1 MQRRYARVLFSLLLL
16 ALASSS
22 TFGQG
27 QIPEK
32 KILSG
37 YIRDEASGHI
47 LGEAR
52 IELQNAMGTPISFA
66 YSDGNGTYEF
76 DDIPGDCY
84 VSVQHDGY
92 EPVREYIRPD
102 GSGHV
107 YKDILLRPMAGASG
121 SKSLNPI
128 SQHELS
134 VPPKAREFFA
144 KGVQLI
150 VDKSDYRGAV
160 AEFARAIAKC
170 PTYYEAYA
178 AMGLAQNRMGDAA
191 AAETALRKSIELSA
205 EKYPQ
210 AMVDLAAMF
219 NVQKRFSDAEPLLR
233 KAIAVDASSWRGQF
247 ELAVALAGQHR
258 FKEAVTS
265 ASAARDLKPENPS
278 IYLLLYNLHIRT
290 EDFPGAL
297 HDTESYLKLSP
308 DGATSDRVRRMQE
321 QVQKEVKASDGDPSP
336 FSDAKP
342 AEGPADVSP
351 ASASAPVADSNF
363 TPVDGLTVETTAAR
377 ATAPAKAPTTAAP
390 APETAPAVASSAPA
404 TAPAAAHPSIAS
416 TATDSAGPAVASS
429 PAPTPPVAA
438 PPVATS
444 AATVEAPTVSSSKP
458 ASSPEPKSV
467 IPMRVDETVPEVAV
481 DVPCSLPTVLHG
493 AGQRAEQLLNTLQK
507 FNASE
512 RVEHYKLNAAGV
524 PGPADVRSFDYI
536 VSVSHDAQGGFQMQE
551 YRNGGIVHSEQFPS
565 GIRTANLAEHGLIFH
580 PLLAP
585 GFHFTCEGLGEWKGH
600 PTWLVQF
607 EEKKNDLNP
616 FRSYVI
622 NGFSYP
628 LQLTGRAWI
637 DAGTY
642 QVLRLESDL
651 LKPVEKIHLTREHI
665 AIEFASVKFRT
676 GNQQLWLPQT
686 AELYVEWNGRRFY
699 RRHSFSNFKVFST
712 DSTEEVHGPKESYCF
727 TNTTDLLI
735 TGVLN
740 ITPVPGKA
748 LQPATLTLSIPAK
761 GTVCESVGSGK
772 DVNIPLEAV
781 GFTTF
786 THDGPAGSVEGDA
799 YLLDP
804 SALAVIPSRNV
815 PVNQNPE

>member
-16 ALASSS
+16 APASSS

-32 KILSG
+32 KVLSG

-47 LGEAR
+47 IDAAR

-92 EPVREYIRPD
+92 ESVREYIRPD

-107 YKDILLRPMAGASG
+107 YKDILLRPVAGASG
-121 SKSLNPI
+121 SKSVNPI

-160 AEFARAIAKC
+160 TEFARAIAKY

-178 AMGLAQNRMGDAA
+178 AMGLAQNRMGDAT

-247 ELAVALAGQHR
+247 ELAVALSGQHR

-297 HDTESYLKLSP
+297 RDTESYLKLAP
-308 DGATSDRVRRMQE
+308 DGATADRVRRMQD
-321 QVQKEVKASDGDPSP
+321 QVQKEVQASGGTPGPS
-336 FSDAKP
+336 SDAKP
-342 AEGPADVSP
+342 AEGPSVVRP
-351 ASASAPVADSNF
+351 AAASAPAADSNF
-363 TPVDGLTVETTAAR
+363 TPVDGLVVEPAAAR
-377 ATAPAKAPTTAAP
+377 ATAPAGTPTAAQP
-390 APETAPAVASSAPA
+390 STASPA
-404 TAPAAAHPSIAS
+404 TAPAAASS
-416 TATDSAGPAVASS
+416 SAPA
-429 PAPTPPVAA
+429 PPVAA
-438 PPVATS
+438 TVR
-444 AATVEAPTVSSSKP
+444 ATVEAPVVSAPKP
-458 ASSPEPKSV
+458 ASPPEPKSV
-467 IPMRVDETVPEVAV
+467 IPLRVDETVPEVAV

-565 GIRTANLAEHGLIFH
+565 GIRTANLSEHGLIFH

-665 AIEFASVKFRT
+665 AIEFASVRFRT
-676 GNQQLWLPQT
+676 GNQELWLPQT
-686 AELYVEWNGRRFY
+686 AELYVEWNGHRFY

-712 DSTEEVHGPKESYCF
+712 DSTEEVHAPKESYCF

-740 ITPVPGKA
+740 ATPVPGKA
-748 LQPATLTLSIPAK
+748 LQPASITLSIPAK

-772 DVNIPLEAV
+772 DVNIPPEALAS
-781 GFTTF
+781 TTF
-786 THDGPAGSVEGDA
+786 THDGPEGSVEADA
-799 YLLDP
+799 YLLNRD
-804 SALAVIPSRNV
+804 ALEVIPNRNV
-815 PVNQNPE
+815 PANQNP

>member
-1 MQRRYARVLFSLLLL
+1 MQRRYARVLFSLFLL
-16 ALASSS
+16 APASS
-22 TFGQG
+22 FGQG

-52 IELQNAMGTPISFA
+52 LELQNAMGTPISFA

-92 EPVREYIRPD
+92 ESVREYIRPD

-107 YKDILLRPMAGASG
+107 YKDILLRPVAGASG
-121 SKSLNPI
+121 SKSVNPI

-160 AEFARAIAKC
+160 AEFARAIAKY

-178 AMGLAQNRMGDAA
+178 AMGLAQNRMGDAT

-247 ELAVALAGQHR
+247 ELAVALSGQHR

-297 HDTESYLKLSP
+297 HDTESYLKLAP
-308 DGATSDRVRRMQE
+308 DGATADRVRRMQD
-321 QVQKEVKASDGDPSP
+321 QVQKEVQASGGTPGPS
-336 FSDAKP
+336 SDAKP
-342 AEGPADVSP
+342 AEGPAVVRP
-351 ASASAPVADSNF
+351 AAASAPAADSNF
-363 TPVDGLTVETTAAR
+363 TPVDGLVVEPAAAR
-377 ATAPAKAPTTAAP
+377 ATAPAGTPTAAQPSTASP
-390 APETAPAVASSAPA
+390 ATVPAAAAANSSSAPA
-404 TAPAAAHPSIAS
+404 
-416 TATDSAGPAVASS
+416 
-429 PAPTPPVAA
+429 PPVAA
-438 PPVATS
+438 TVR
-444 AATVEAPTVSSSKP
+444 ATVEAPVVSAPKS
-458 ASSPEPKSV
+458 ASPPEPKSV
-467 IPMRVDETVPEVAV
+467 IPLRVDETVPEVAV

-565 GIRTANLAEHGLIFH
+565 GIRTANLSEHGLIFH

-665 AIEFASVKFRT
+665 AIEFASVRFRT
-676 GNQQLWLPQT
+676 GNQELWLPQT
-686 AELYVEWNGRRFY
+686 AELYVEWNGHRFY

-712 DSTEEVHGPKESYCF
+712 DSTEEVHAPKESYCF

-735 TGVLN
+735 TGCFKRHSCPWEKHSSRPPLRCPSLRRALFV
-740 ITPVPGKA
+740 KA
-748 LQPATLTLSIPAK
+748 L
-761 GTVCESVGSGK
+761 
-772 DVNIPLEAV
+772 
-781 GFTTF
+781 
-786 THDGPAGSVEGDA
+786 GPA
-799 YLLDP
+799 
-804 SALAVIPSRNV
+804 RM
-815 PVNQNPE
+815 

>member
-1 MQRRYARVLFSLLLL
+1 MRRRSARVLFTLLLL
-16 ALASSS
+16 APLPCLA
-22 TFGQG
+22 Q
-27 QIPEK
+27 QEPIK

-37 YIRDEASGHI
+37 YIREEGSGHI
-47 LGEAR
+47 ISEAHL
-52 IELQNAMGTPISFA
+52 ELQNAMGTPIGFA
-66 YSDGNGTYEF
+66 YSDGNGMYEF

-84 VSVQHDGY
+84 LAVQHEGY
-92 EPVREYIRPD
+92 APLREYIRPD

-107 YKDILLRPMAGASG
+107 YKDILLRAASSESG
-121 SKSLNPI
+121 PKSVNSI

-134 VPPKAREFFA
+134 VPPKARELFA

-160 AEFARAIAKC
+160 TEFARAIAKY

-191 AAETALRKSIELSA
+191 AAETALRKSIDLSA

-219 NVQKRFSDAEPLLR
+219 NAQKRFSDAEPLLR

-247 ELAVALAGQHR
+247 ELAVALSGQQR
-258 FKEAVTS
+258 FKEAVTC
-265 ASAARDLKPENPS
+265 ASAARDLKPENPQ
-278 IYLLLYNLHIRT
+278 IYLLLYNLHVRT
-290 EDFPGAL
+290 NDFPAAL
-297 HDTESYLKLSP
+297 SDTQSYLKLTP
-308 DGATSDRVRRMQE
+308 DGATADRVRRMQE
-321 QVQKEVKASDGDPSP
+321 QVQKAVQSSGGNPGPS
-336 FSDAKP
+336 SQT
-342 AEGPADVSP
+342 
-351 ASASAPVADSNF
+351 APVAGPAETPIEAAAPAPATISNF
-363 TPVDGLTVETTAAR
+363 TPVDGLAVE
-377 ATAPAKAPTTAAP
+377 PAS
-390 APETAPAVASSAPA
+390 ASGV
-404 TAPAAAHPSIAS
+404 APAALAA
-416 TATDSAGPAVASS
+416 
-429 PAPTPPVAA
+429 AA
-438 PPVATS
+438 PPVPAAASAVTTPP
-444 AATVEAPTVSSSKP
+444 AATAAATAEASAVSERQP
-458 ASSPEPKSV
+458 ASPPDPNSV
-467 IPMRVDETVPEVAV
+467 IPMRVDEFVPQVAI

-493 AGQRAEQLLNTLQK
+493 AGQRAEQLLSTLQK
-507 FNASE
+507 FDASE
-512 RVEHYKLNAAGV
+512 RVEHYKLSAAGV
-524 PGPADVRSFDYI
+524 PGAADVRSFDY
-536 VSVSHDAQGGFQMQE
+536 VVTVSHDAQGGFQMQE
-551 YRNGGIVHSEQFPS
+551 YRNGGIVRAQQFPS
-565 GIRTANLAEHGLIFH
+565 GIRTANLSEHGLIFH

-676 GNQQLWLPQT
+676 RNQQLWLPQT

-699 RRHSFSNFKVFST
+699 RRHSFSNFKIFST
-712 DSTEEVHGPKESYCF
+712 DSTEEVRAPKESYCF

-740 ITPVPGKA
+740 ATPVPGKA
-748 LQPATLTLSIPAK
+748 LPPASITLSIPGK
-761 GTVCESVGSGK
+761 STVCESVGAGK
-772 DVNIPLEAV
+772 DVNIPLEALAS
-781 GFTTF
+781 TTF
-786 THDGPAGSVEGDA
+786 THDGPAGSVEADA
-799 YLLDP
+799 YLLNRN
-804 SALAVIPSRNV
+804 ALEVIPNTNV
-815 PVNQNPE
+815 PENQNP

>member
-16 ALASSS
+16 APASSS
-22 TFGQG
+22 SFGQS
-27 QIPEK
+27 QEPQK

-92 EPVREYIRPD
+92 ESAREYIRPD

-107 YKDILLRPMAGASG
+107 YKDILLRPASGASG
-121 SKSLNPI
+121 SKSVNPI

-191 AAETALRKSIELSA
+191 AAEAALRKSIDLSA

-247 ELAVALAGQHR
+247 ELAVALSGQHR
-258 FKEAVTS
+258 FKVAVTS

-297 HDTESYLKLSP
+297 RDTESYLKLSP
-308 DGATSDRVRRMQE
+308 DGATADRVRRMQE
-321 QVQKEVKASDGDPSP
+321 QVQKQVQASGGNIGPS
-336 FSDAKP
+336 SDAKA
-342 AEGPADVSP
+342 AEGSADIRL
-351 ASASAPVADSNF
+351 ASASAPAADSNF
-363 TPVDGLTVETTAAR
+363 TPVDGLTVETTAAHPN
-377 ATAPAKAPTTAAP
+377 APVDAPSP
-390 APETAPAVASSAPA
+390 AS
-404 TAPAAAHPSIAS
+404 AAA
-416 TATDSAGPAVASS
+416 
-429 PAPTPPVAA
+429 PPVAA
-438 PPVATS
+438 PGTALDVAPSTASAPPVAAPTVATA
-444 AATVEAPTVSSSKP
+444 AATVVAPTVASPKP
-458 ASSPEPKSV
+458 ASPPEPKSV

-493 AGQRAEQLLNTLQK
+493 AGQRAEQLLSTLQK

-551 YRNGGIVHSEQFPS
+551 YRNGGIVHSQQFPS
-565 GIRTANLAEHGLIFH
+565 GIRTANLSEHGLIFH

-637 DAGTY
+637 DASTY

-686 AELYVEWNGRRFY
+686 AELYVEWNGHRFY

-712 DSTEEVHGPKESYCF
+712 DTTEEVHAPKESYCF

-740 ITPVPGKA
+740 VAPVPGKA

-761 GTVCESVGSGK
+761 GTICESVGAGK
-772 DVNIPLEAV
+772 DVNIPLDAV

-786 THDGPAGSVEGDA
+786 THDGPEGSVEGDA
-799 YLLDP
+799 YLLDR

>member
-1 MQRRYARVLFSLLLL
+1 MQRRYARVLFSLFLL
-16 ALASSS
+16 APASS
-22 TFGQG
+22 FGQG

-47 LGEAR
+47 IGEAR
-52 IELQNAMGTPISFA
+52 LELQNAMGTPISFA

-107 YKDILLRPMAGASG
+107 YKDILLRPASGASG
-121 SKSLNPI
+121 SKSVNPI

-134 VPPKAREFFA
+134 VPPKVREFFA

-160 AEFARAIAKC
+160 AEFARAIAKY

-219 NVQKRFSDAEPLLR
+219 NVQKRFSNAEPLLR

-297 HDTESYLKLSP
+297 RDTESYLKLTP
-308 DGATSDRVRRMQE
+308 DGATADRVRRMQE
-321 QVQKEVKASDGDPSP
+321 QVQKEVKASGDDLGPS
-336 FSDAKP
+336 SDAKP
-342 AEGPADVSP
+342 ADGPADIRL
-351 ASASAPVADSNF
+351 AAASAPAADSNF
-363 TPVDGLTVETTAAR
+363 TPVDGLTVEPASAR
-377 ATAPAKAPTTAAP
+377 ATPPTAAP
-390 APETAPAVASSAPA
+390 A
-404 TAPAAAHPSIAS
+404 AAQPTIAS
-416 TATDSAGPAVASS
+416 PVTIPAIPAVASS
-429 PAPTPPVAA
+429 PAPTPPLAA
-438 PPVATS
+438 PP
-444 AATVEAPTVSSSKP
+444 AATAAAPVEAPTFSSPKP
-458 ASSPEPKSV
+458 ASPPQPKSV
-467 IPMRVDETVPEVAV
+467 IPMRVDETAPEVAV

-551 YRNGGIVHSEQFPS
+551 YRNGGIVHSQQFPS
-565 GIRTANLAEHGLIFH
+565 GIRTANLSEHGLIFH

-686 AELYVEWNGRRFY
+686 AELYVEWNGHRFY

>member
-1 MQRRYARVLFSLLLL
+1 L
-16 ALASSS
+16 
-22 TFGQG
+22 
-27 QIPEK
+27 K

-37 YIRDEASGHI
+37 YIREEGSGHI
-47 LGEAR
+47 ISAAR

-66 YSDGNGTYEF
+66 YSDGNGMYEF
-76 DDIPGDCY
+76 DDLPGDCY
-84 VSVQHDGY
+84 VAVQHEGY
-92 EPVREYIRPD
+92 APEREYIRPD

-107 YKDILLRPMAGASG
+107 YKDILLRTASGESG
-121 SKSLNPI
+121 SKSVNPV

-134 VPPKAREFFA
+134 VPPKARELFD

-160 AEFARAIAKC
+160 AQFARAIARY

-191 AAETALRKSIELSA
+191 AAEAALRKSIELSA

-219 NVQKRFSDAEPLLR
+219 NVQKRFSDAESLLR

-247 ELAVALAGQHR
+247 ELAVALSGQQR

-265 ASAARDLKPENPS
+265 ASAARDLKPENPQ

-290 EDFPGAL
+290 NDFPAAL
-297 HDTESYLKLSP
+297 SDTESYLKLTP
-308 DGATSDRVRRMQE
+308 DGAAADRVRRMQE
-321 QVQKEVKASDGDPSP
+321 QVQKAVQSSSGNPGPSSETTP
-336 FSDAKP
+336 VARP
-342 AEGPADVSP
+342 AETPADAG
-351 ASASAPVADSNF
+351 ASASAESNF
-363 TPVDGLTVETTAAR
+363 TPVDGLVLASGAA
-377 ATAPAKAPTTAAP
+377 PVAAP
-390 APETAPAVASSAPA
+390 ATTSAA
-404 TAPAAAHPSIAS
+404 
-416 TATDSAGPAVASS
+416 
-429 PAPTPPVAA
+429 TPPVAVPATVPAAASPLSA
-438 PPVATS
+438 PPAPIVAP
-444 AATVEAPTVSSSKP
+444 TVEAPAVSDRQP
-458 ASSPEPKSV
+458 ASPPDANSV
-467 IPMRVDETVPEVAV
+467 IPMRVDEVVPAVAV
-481 DVPCSLPTVLHG
+481 DVPCSLSTVLHG
-493 AGQRAEQLLNTLQK
+493 AGQRAEQLLSTLQK

-524 PGPADVRSFDYI
+524 PGAADVRSFDY
-536 VSVSHDAQGGFQMQE
+536 VVTVSHDAQGAFQMQE
-551 YRNGGIVHSEQFPS
+551 YRNGGVVRAQQFPS
-565 GIRTANLAEHGLIFH
+565 GIRTANLSEHGLIFH

-585 GFHFTCEGLGEWKGH
+585 GFHFTCEGLGEWKGR
-600 PTWLVQF
+600 PSWLVQF

-676 GNQQLWLPQT
+676 RNQQLWLPQT

-699 RRHSFSNFKVFST
+699 RRHTFSNFKIFST
-712 DSTEEVHGPKESYCF
+712 DSTEEVRAPKESYCF
-727 TNTTDLLI
+727 TNTTDLVI
-735 TGVLN
+735 TGILN
-740 ITPVPGKA
+740 ATPVPGKA
-748 LQPATLTLSIPAK
+748 LPPPSITLSIPGK
-761 GTVCESVGSGK
+761 STVCESVGAGK
-772 DVNIPLEAV
+772 DVNIPLEALAS
-781 GFTTF
+781 TTF
-786 THDGPAGSVEGDA
+786 THDGPAGSVEADA
-799 YLLDP
+799 YLLNRN
-804 SALAVIPSRNV
+804 ALEVIPNTNV
-815 PVNQNPE
+815 PVNQNP